1 MRQARL
7 DNGMVVEITE
17 EATALKGFIVVSA
30 EVKLGWIA
38 TAAATSAKAGTAVDV
53 TAFYP
58 GAVLPLQIRK
68 AALRAAGLKPAADS
82 IIAKLSDE
90 LQEEWEYASQVR
102 IADPVVLAI
111 AAVLKMTVA
120 DRQALFRRAAAF

>member
-1 MRQARL
+1 MRQARI

-17 EATALKGFIVVSA
+17 EATALKGFFVVPA
-30 EVKLGWIA
+30 EVRLGWLAAA
-38 TAAATSAKAGTAVDV
+38 TATSAKAGTAVDA

-58 GAVLPLQIRK
+58 GTVLPLQIRK
-68 AALRAAGLKPAADS
+68 ALRASNLKAAADG
-82 IIAKLSDE
+82 IIGKLSDE

-102 IADPVVLAI
+102 VGDPVILAV
-111 AAVLKMTVA
+111 ADVLKLSVA